1 MDALDARRARGG
13 VSQRKAQGAHYTP
26 PALVDHL
33 IAEAARG
40 WSPSSRE
47 WRLLDPACGSG
58 NFLVA
63 AARTLAPRLEEPMAH
78 FLATRVHGT
87 DIDPVAVRLARASLV
102 ALLPPRT
109 DATTRRRVRDALARH
124 IVVADALAP
133 VDSGG
138 PGAATFDL
146 ILGNPPFLNQLEKG
160 TAASRARAAAIAR
173 VTGGAVRRYADLS
186 AAFLLSGL
194 QRLAPAGRLAFVMP
208 QSFLST
214 GDARAARDASLEHAG
229 LRAIWSAHEPLFDD
243 ANVRV
248 CALVFERGKPRPVRR
263 AFGAGFRALRG
274 SAPAPR
280 KGDESWAPMLAEGF
294 GAPRVAAATGAGV
307 ASATGAGVASATGAS
322 TIADIATATAD
333 FRDQYYGL
341 RDAVIEGGG
350 GPRLLTTRHI
360 DLASCGW
367 GACGV
372 RILGERFTRPTVDA
386 AGIAGRKGMDGWLDA
401 RLVPKVLVATQTK
414 VIEAFVDAEGAY
426 APLVPIISVY
436 PRARV
441 DIWRLAAAVASPVV
455 AARAL
460 SLYAGSALSAG
471 AIKLSAKQL
480 LAMPLPR
487 DRAAWGV
494 AASHF
499 KAASGAESDAVR
511 ARELRA
517 FGEASCAAHALEDRS
532 RREVLGFWMARL
544 K

>member
-1 MDALDARRARGG
+1 MYDAKLVYQHRTAPGTL
-13 VSQRKAQGAHYTP
+13 SSSTP
-26 PALVDHL
+26 SIPA
-33 IAEAARG
+33 E
-40 WSPSSRE
+40 S
-47 WRLLDPACGSG
+47 
-58 NFLVA
+58 
-63 AARTLAPRLEEPMAH
+63 
-78 FLATRVHGT
+78 
-87 DIDPVAVRLARASLV
+87 
-102 ALLPPRT
+102 
-109 DATTRRRVRDALARH
+109 
-124 IVVADALAP
+124 
-133 VDSGG
+133 
-138 PGAATFDL
+138 
-146 ILGNPPFLNQLEKG
+146 
-160 TAASRARAAAIAR
+160 
-173 VTGGAVRRYADLS
+173 
-186 AAFLLSGL
+186 
-194 QRLAPAGRLAFVMP
+194 GRLAFVMP

-248 CALVFERGKPRPVRR
+248 CALVFEQGKPRPVRR

-294 GAPRVAAATGAGV
+294 GAPRVA
-307 ASATGAGVASATGAS
+307 SATGAS

-350 GPRLLTTRHI
+350 GPRLATTRHI

-372 RILGERFTRPTVDA
+372 RILGERFTQPTVDA
-386 AGIAGRKGMDGWLDA
+386 ARIAGRKGMDGWLAA

-494 AASHF
+494 AATHF
-499 KAASGAESDAVR
+499 KAASVAGSDAVR

-532 RREVLGFWMARL
+532 RREVLGFWLARL